1 MINRPWR
8 DGSARRLSARA
19 PTLLLLLCS
28 ACVNEPV
35 EWGDI
40 SYRHSQLGDPPA
52 ISAVMDAN
60 LPTIPGTAENCTRSV
75 ESAARHN
82 DLFRVWWAVRG
93 DSNAVLAMQ
102 RSPDGGRSWQ
112 SPVVVDDRDAGR
124 RACDRP
130 PPAIAYDS
138 SSRYVY
144 LAYFLDARDGSGVF
158 FAHSMNEGAM
168 FHSPVPVVF
177 GNNPARAGIA
187 GHGDSVVVVFED
199 PNATSQTLGI
209 VLSRTTGH
217 IFEQR
222 GVVTPEEVRATTPW
236 VSLEGNRIKV
246 WWMTPDVLD
255 RVGHREGVWK

>member
-1 MINRPWR
+1 MINRLPPDR
-8 DGSARRLSARA
+8 SVHGLSARA
-19 PTLLLLLCS
+19 RFLLLFLCS
-28 ACVNEPV
+28 ACVNDPV
-35 EWGDI
+35 DWGDI

-60 LPTIPGTAENCTRSV
+60 LPAIPATVVNCNRSV
-75 ESAARHN
+75 TAAKSRD
-82 DLFRVWWAVRG
+82 DLFRAWWAVRA
-93 DSNAVLAMQ
+93 DSNALLVMQ
-102 RSPDGGRSWQ
+102 RSPDAGRSWQ

-130 PPAIAYDS
+130 PPAISYDS
-138 SSRYVY
+138 SSRYIY

-168 FHSPVPVVF
+168 FHSPVAVIF
-177 GNNPARAGIA
+177 GNNPSHVSIA

-217 IFEQR
+217 IFEER
-222 GVVTPEEVRATTPW
+222 GVVTPEEVRASSPW

-246 WWMTPDVLD
+246 WWMTPDALD

>member
-1 MINRPWR
+1 MINRLPPDR
-8 DGSARRLSARA
+8 SVRGLSARA
-19 PTLLLLLCS
+19 RFLLVFLCS
-28 ACVNEPV
+28 ACVNDPV
-35 EWGDI
+35 DWGDI

-60 LPTIPGTAENCTRSV
+60 LPAIPATVVNCNRSV
-75 ESAARHN
+75 TAAKSRE
-82 DLFRVWWAVRG
+82 DLFRAWWAVRA

-102 RSPDGGRSWQ
+102 RSPDAGRSWQ
-112 SPVVVDDRDAGR
+112 SPVIVDDRDAGR

-130 PPAIAYDS
+130 PPAISYDS
-138 SSRYVY
+138 SSRYIY

-222 GVVTPEEVRATTPW
+222 ELVTPEEVRANNPW

-255 RVGHREGVWK
+255 RVGHRDGVWK

>member
-1 MINRPWR
+1 MINRLPPDR
-8 DGSARRLSARA
+8 SVHGLSARA
-19 PTLLLLLCS
+19 RFLLLFLCS
-28 ACVNEPV
+28 ACVNDPV
-35 EWGDI
+35 DWGDI

-60 LPTIPGTAENCTRSV
+60 LPAIPATVVNCNRSV
-75 ESAARHN
+75 TAAKSRD
-82 DLFRVWWAVRG
+82 DLFRAWWAVRA
-93 DSNAVLAMQ
+93 DSNALLVMQ
-102 RSPDGGRSWQ
+102 RSPDAGRSWQ

-130 PPAIAYDS
+130 PPAISYDS
-138 SSRYVY
+138 SSRYIY

-222 GVVTPEEVRATTPW
+222 GLVTPEEVRANNPW
-236 VSLEGNRIKV
+236 VSLEGDRIKV

-255 RVGHREGVWK
+255 RVGHRDGVWK